1 MSAKSTI
8 IHVRVKDDE
17 KTAVDEI
24 QDFYSADSASS
35 AIRHAIK
42 LTHNHVKKQRAKGA
56 AAAPVRE
63 EPRSR
68 PVRPPTARW
77 ASLLTQSTA
86 SINKLGNNANQIA
99 RRVNSGEAVELQQLV
114 AELRELVAQIQ
125 AGVHE
130 HLQS

>member
-24 QDFYSADSASS
+24 QDFYNAKTSSA

-42 LTHNHVKKQRAKGA
+42 LTHNHVKKQRAKGEVGK
-56 AAAPVRE
+56 PVRE

-86 SINKLGNNANQIA
+86 SINKLGNNVNQLA
-99 RRVNSGEAVELQQLV
+99 RHANSGEAVAMQAVVAQLHDLV
-114 AELRELVAQIQ
+114 AEIQ
-125 AGVHE
+125 EQVHE
-130 HLQS
+130 HCQG

>member
-8 IHVRVKDDE
+8 VHVRVKDDE
-17 KTAVDEI
+17 RAAVDEI
-24 QDFYSADSASS
+24 RDFYGAKNASA
-35 AIRHAIK
+35 AIRHAIGM
-42 LTHNHVKKQRAKGA
+42 THRYVKKQQAKGA

-68 PVRPPTARW
+68 PARSETARW
-77 ASLLTQSTA
+77 ASILTQSTA
-86 SINKLGNNANQIA
+86 SINRVGNNANQIA
-99 RRVNSGEAVELQQLV
+99 RKLNSGETVELRQLV

-130 HLQS
+130 HRQS

>member
-1 MSAKSTI
+1 MSAKSSI

-17 KTAVDEI
+17 RAAVDEI
-24 QDFYSADSASS
+24 QDFYNAKNSSA
-35 AIRHAIK
+35 AIRHAIGM
-42 LTHNHVKKQRAKGA
+42 THRYVKKQRARGEVGK
-56 AAAPVRE
+56 PVRE

-86 SINKLGNNANQIA
+86 SINRVGNNANQIA
-99 RRVNSGEAVELQQLV
+99 RKLNSGEAVELQGLV

-130 HLQS
+130 HRQG

>member
-1 MSAKSTI
+1 MSAKSSI

-17 KTAVDEI
+17 RAAVDEI
-24 QDFYSADSASS
+24 RDFYSAKDASA

-42 LTHNHVKKQRAKGA
+42 LTHRYVKKQRAKGEVGN
-56 AAAPVRE
+56 PVRE

-68 PVRPPTARW
+68 PVRSESARW

-86 SINKLGNNANQIA
+86 SINRVGNNANQIA
-99 RRVNSGEAVELQQLV
+99 RRVNSGEVVELQEFV